1 MAYAEDFLLSS
12 HMSFLLYVFSLTS
25 NLIRLGMLCSERS
38 LATSS
43 NRVFIIPLCGF
54 LLSVFGTFIKYYKI
68 SQLIHTQSIA
78 N

>member
-43 NRVFIIPLCGF
+43 NRAFIIPLCGF
-54 LLSVFGTFIKYYKI
+54 LLSVFD
-68 SQLIHTQSIA
+68 L
-78 N
+78 